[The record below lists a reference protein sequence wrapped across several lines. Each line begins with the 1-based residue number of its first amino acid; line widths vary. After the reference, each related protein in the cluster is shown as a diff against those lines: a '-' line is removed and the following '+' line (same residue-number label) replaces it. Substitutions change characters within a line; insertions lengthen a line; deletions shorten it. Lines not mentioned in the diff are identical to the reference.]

1 MRLLELVSELELD
14 APTANIVSRLRLIAI
29 GKYLGLRGG
38 ETVLDVGCGRGEML
52 CLWARCFGVAGV
64 GIDRYAPFVAECE
77 ERARRW
83 DITEQVRFHHME
95 AQAYD
100 RGQRAFD
107 IAACMGATM
116 CFGGFASTLRA
127 LRETIGETGSIVI
140 AEPYYTSADIPEELR
155 AYEGSYLTEGELF
168 ETARR
173 ERLEIG
179 YYSRATRDEW
189 DHYIFGSGRGVMSE
203 FLALPSGEPRETRRA
218 EIRRW
223 QDMYVQLRQQWQMM
237 AFMTLHPS

>member
-127 LRETIGETGSIVI
+127 LRETIDRAYALLLHVRELAPLRV
-140 AEPYYTSADIPEELR
+140 ARHRRADELHAAREHEEPAREPELR
-155 AYEGSYLTEGELF
+155 RQQERESIRKRE
-168 ETARR
+168 RR
-173 ERLEIG
+173 HRQWPGRIPRVRLRLEILHSDW
-179 YYSRATRDEW
+179 YAR
-189 DHYIFGSGRGVMSE
+189 H
-203 FLALPSGEPRETRRA
+203 RRVKVVHQVDD
-218 EIRRW
+218 RSS
-223 QDMYVQLRQQWQMM
+223 Q
-237 AFMTLHPS
+237 